1 MRHVQTHSAVL
12 TAITAVTVSV
22 SAWGAHGHQLAG
34 QAAVLALPDDV
45 PGFFRS
51 AAEQLSWLNP
61 EPDRWRDRAER
72 DADPALADAFDPD
85 HYIDMEIV
93 PTGALDAPNRY
104 TYLAVVSSAGKTAAE
119 VGTSPYRML
128 EVFQRVRSGFR
139 AWRAAT
145 DPKIRGWIEQRII
158 NDAGI
163 LGHYVTDAANPLH
176 TTIHHHGW
184 VGHNPKGYP
193 TDQAI
198 HSRFE
203 SRFVSA
209 HVTLEDLRRA
219 TTPAPRRI
227 DAPRAAIMEFV
238 RASHGQL
245 ERLYELDKQEPFS
258 DATPSADHKQFVV
271 DRLAFG
277 TLMLRD
283 LWWTAWVTS
292 ADTPQVTRTA
302 GR

>member
-1 MRHVQTHSAVL
+1 MRHLLVVL
-12 TAITAVTVSV
+12 TGVAAAFTASSSL

-45 PGFFRS
+45 PAFFRN

-72 DADPALADAFDPD
+72 DADPALAEAFDPD

-93 PTGALDAPNRY
+93 PTGALDAPHRY
-104 TYLAVVSSAGKTAAE
+104 AYLAVVTSAGKTAAE

-128 EVFQRVRSGFR
+128 EVFQRLRSSFR

-145 DPKIRGWIEQRII
+145 DPKVRGWIEDRII

-184 VGHNPKGYP
+184 VGPNPKAYP
-193 TDQAI
+193 PTRRFIRDSKAASSAPT
-198 HSRFE
+198 SRSTTCGE
-203 SRFVSA
+203 PRRRRHGA
-209 HVTLEDLRRA
+209 LMRRA
-219 TTPAPRRI
+219 PPSWSSCAP
-227 DAPRAAIMEFV
+227 PT
-238 RASHGQL
+238 ASS
-245 ERLYELDKQEPFS
+245 S
-258 DATPSADHKQFVV
+258 DSTS
-271 DRLAFG
+271 
-277 TLMLRD
+277 
-283 LWWTAWVTS
+283 WTS
-292 ADTPQVTRTA
+292 RGRSVTRQRQPSTSSSSWSGSRL

>member
-1 MRHVQTHSAVL
+1 MRRLLVVL
-12 TAITAVTVSV
+12 TGVAAAFTASSSL

-45 PGFFRS
+45 PAFFRN

-72 DADPALADAFDPD
+72 DADPALAEAFDPD

-93 PTGALDAPNRY
+93 PTGALDAPHRY
-104 TYLAVVSSAGKTAAE
+104 AYLAVVTSAGKTAAE

-128 EVFQRVRSGFR
+128 EVFQRLRSSFR

-145 DPKIRGWIEQRII
+145 DPKVRGWIGDRII

-184 VGHNPKGYP
+184 VGPNPKAYP

-209 HVTLEDLRRA
+209 HVTLDDLRRA

-227 DAPRAAIMEFV
+227 DAPRAAIMDFV
-238 RASHGQL
+238 RTSHGQL
-245 ERLYELDKQEPFS
+245 ERLYELDKREAFGA
-258 DATPSADHKQFVV
+258 DITSAEHKQFVV
-271 DRLAFG
+271 ERLAFG

-292 ADTPQVTRTA
+292 AEA
-302 GR
+302 